1 MMVIL
6 SSTLVKVLV
15 TSYRVGFYAE
25 LYGFMLDNSRRES
38 PKDAKP
44 PKLSG
49 KLYGARDYTTIRT
62 SPLVSRL

>member
-25 LYGFMLDNSRRES
+25 LYGFMLDNSRRETL
-38 PKDAKP
+38 KKH
-44 PKLSG
+44 
-49 KLYGARDYTTIRT
+49 
-62 SPLVSRL
+62 

>member
-25 LYGFMLDNSRRES
+25 LYGFMLDNSRRETL
-38 PKDAKP
+38 KDTKP
-44 PKLSG
+44 RNYRG
-49 KLYGARDYTTIRT
+49 NYTEPATTQLFAHR
-62 SPLVSRL
+62 R